1 MVRLLQRLHRP
12 RRRPKQHARGQNEPP
27 RVVDEE
33 SLGTGIEKA
42 REKVVKLP
50 KIITCT
56 KGGGKCGDASGAL
69 CTQRGCKRSADAR
82 ARGRCAAASALC
94 RGGDGTHGCKPW
106 MCDTRRCAACHALGM
121 LGLTGCA
128 GKGVAPEFAWMVA
141 LVDAVSTTACC
152 PRAAS
157 CRSQARREDCEK
169 PDPTG
174 MISSTFQP
182 WPILSSS
189 GPPLTCHVPD
199 LFSRASEFLHG
210 YCVRWGLGGSHG
222 VAPA

>member
-56 KGGGKCGDASGAL
+56 KGGGKCGDASSAL
-69 CTQRGCKRSADAR
+69 CAQRGCKRSADAR

-106 MCDTRRCAACHALGM
+106 MCDTRRCAACHTLGM
-121 LGLTGCA
+121 LGRKSRTKRLCRERRRTGVCLD
-128 GKGVAPEFAWMVA
+128 GG
-141 LVDAVSTTACC
+141 
-152 PRAAS
+152 S
-157 CRSQARREDCEK
+157 CRRRVDDRRET
-169 PDPTG
+169 TG
-174 MISSTFQP
+174 TNMSF
-182 WPILSSS
+182 S
-189 GPPLTCHVPD
+189 GLK
-199 LFSRASEFLHG
+199 SRL
-210 YCVRWGLGGSHG
+210 
-222 VAPA
+222 

>member
-1 MVRLLQRLHRP
+1 MWVIGKGIEWQGRNSARPWQTSLLAATAPPAFGARWP
-12 RRRPKQHARGQNEPP
+12 TAGRRPCLVYAIPFGHRRQSRPYHVAAGTLPREEASRGRPVE
-27 RVVDEE
+27 
-33 SLGTGIEKA
+33 L
-42 REKVVKLP
+42 
-50 KIITCT
+50 
-56 KGGGKCGDASGAL
+56 GGKDAPAL
-69 CTQRGCKRSADAR
+69 
-82 ARGRCAAASALC
+82 
-94 RGGDGTHGCKPW
+94 DGT
-106 MCDTRRCAACHALGM
+106 D
-121 LGLTGCA
+121 
-128 GKGVAPEFAWMVA
+128 PEFAWMVA
-141 LVDAVSTTACC
+141 LVDAVSTTACW

-157 CRSQARREDCEK
+157 CRSQARRADCEK

-199 LFSRASEFLHG
+199 LFSRASEFLHS

>member
-1 MVRLLQRLHRP
+1 MRAVRSVRSVVASAVQTRGPGGDVRP
-12 RRRPKQHARGQNEPP
+12 QVRCA
-27 RVVDEE
+27 VVEM
-33 SLGTGIEKA
+33 GRT
-42 REKVVKLP
+42 
-50 KIITCT
+50 
-56 KGGGKCGDASGAL
+56 DAS
-69 CTQRGCKRSADAR
+69 
-82 ARGRCAAASALC
+82 
-94 RGGDGTHGCKPW
+94 P
-106 MCDTRRCAACHALGM
+106 
-121 LGLTGCA
+121 GCA
-128 GKGVAPEFAWMVA
+128 TLAGVPHATHWACWDAKAVQGKASHRSLPWMVA
-141 LVDAVSTTACC
+141 LVDAVSTTACW

-157 CRSQARREDCEK
+157 CRSQARRADCEK

-182 WPILSSS
+182 WPILSSL

>member
-1 MVRLLQRLHRP
+1 MRGPGGDVRPQV
-12 RRRPKQHARGQNEPP
+12 RRA
-27 RVVDEE
+27 VVEM
-33 SLGTGIEKA
+33 GRT
-42 REKVVKLP
+42 
-50 KIITCT
+50 
-56 KGGGKCGDASGAL
+56 DASL
-69 CTQRGCKRSADAR
+69 
-82 ARGRCAAASALC
+82 RCATLAGVPHAIHRACWDERAVQGKASHLSL
-94 RGGDGTHGCKPW
+94 P
-106 MCDTRRCAACHALGM
+106 
-121 LGLTGCA
+121 
-128 GKGVAPEFAWMVA
+128 WMVA
-141 LVDAVSTTACC
+141 LVDAVSTTACW

-157 CRSQARREDCEK
+157 CRSQAQRADCEK

-199 LFSRASEFLHG
+199 LFSRASEFLHT

>member
-1 MVRLLQRLHRP
+1 MIHRP
-12 RRRPKQHARGQNEPP
+12 RRRPKQHARGQNEAP

-69 CTQRGCKRSADAR
+69 CAQRGCKRSADAR

-106 MCDTRRCAACHALGM
+106 MCDTRRCAACHTLGM

-128 GKGVAPEFAWMVA
+128 GKGVAPEFAWMAA
-141 LVDAVSTTACC
+141 LVDAVSTTAGR
-152 PRAAS
+152 PRGRT
-157 CRSQARREDCEK
+157 CRSQARRADCEK

-199 LFSRASEFLHG
+199 LFSRASEFLHN

>member
-1 MVRLLQRLHRP
+1 MRAVRSVRSVVASAVQTRGPGGDVRP
-12 RRRPKQHARGQNEPP
+12 QVRCA
-27 RVVDEE
+27 VVEM
-33 SLGTGIEKA
+33 GRT
-42 REKVVKLP
+42 
-50 KIITCT
+50 
-56 KGGGKCGDASGAL
+56 DASP
-69 CTQRGCKRSADAR
+69 GCATLAGVPHATHWACWDEN
-82 ARGRCAAASALC
+82 RGR
-94 RGGDGTHGCKPW
+94 K
-106 MCDTRRCAACHALGM
+106 
-121 LGLTGCA
+121 GCA

-157 CRSQARREDCEK
+157 CRSQARRADCEK

-199 LFSRASEFLHG
+199 LFSRASEFLHT
-210 YCVRWGLGGSHG
+210 YCVRWALGGSHG